1 MRNNLLLSLHGRTFR
16 TEPCP
21 EGDRTLRARTY
32 CWLQQGHQL
41 PLHRIAGEAMPLE
54 CVAGPKMSQAA
65 VLEEPLLTEGDA
77 AGKVNVETCGVVGSR
92 MIWEVMDFEDVQ
104 AEELPEVQS
113 TTFLQVPFEV
123 FSVLCL
129 TTLFFD
135 FASLEAGMIRRAQL
149 VRS

>member
-41 PLHRIAGEAMPLE
+41 PMHRIAGEAMPLE

-77 AGKVNVETCGVVGSR
+77 AGTV
-92 MIWEVMDFEDVQ
+92 DDYH
-104 AEELPEVQS
+104 A
-113 TTFLQVPFEV
+113 
-123 FSVLCL
+123 
-129 TTLFFD
+129 
-135 FASLEAGMIRRAQL
+135 AGLRARFCEGGDGL
-149 VRS
+149 RGRPGRGAPGGTVDDIPAGAI